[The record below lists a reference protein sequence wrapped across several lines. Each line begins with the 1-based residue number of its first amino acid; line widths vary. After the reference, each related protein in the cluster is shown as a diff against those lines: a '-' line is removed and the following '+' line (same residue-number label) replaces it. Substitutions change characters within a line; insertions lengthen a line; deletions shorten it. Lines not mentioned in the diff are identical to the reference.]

1 MQHWSRLDIKEGE
14 PCPVERSEHA
24 AVCLGYGG
32 DHPQLLVI
40 GGRGVGSK
48 VLSDVWILD
57 IQSRR
62 WREVRLYSMFS
73 TLHKTITFVTP
84 HLQQTLNG
92 GVHLSISHEPLHLVN
107 RETYTT
113 QIQPLNVHTSE
124 TL

>member
-14 PCPVERSEHA
+14 PCPVRRAYHA

-40 GGRGVGSK
+40 GGLNDGAK
-48 VLSDVWILD
+48 VLSDMWILD

-62 WREVRLYSMFS
+62 LREVRLYSMFS

-84 HLQQTLNG
+84 HLQTSIQTLNG
-92 GVHLSISHEPLHLVN
+92 GVHLFHL
-107 RETYTT
+107 
-113 QIQPLNVHTSE
+113 P
-124 TL
+124 